1 MAFGGE
7 KHRGERL
14 LESIRGLD
22 VERAWLEVLGIYG
35 G

>member
-14 LESIRGLD
+14 QESSGGLD
-22 VERAWLEVLGIYG
+22 VERAWLEVLGIHG